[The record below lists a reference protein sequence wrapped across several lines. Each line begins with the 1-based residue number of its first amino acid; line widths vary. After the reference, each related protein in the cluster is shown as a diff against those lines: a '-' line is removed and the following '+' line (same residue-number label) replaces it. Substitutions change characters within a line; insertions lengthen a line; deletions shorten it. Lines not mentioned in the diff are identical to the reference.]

1 MAGVIVDVAM
11 KALPLL
17 LFSFLVCAGL
27 LAAEPADPPKE
38 LSLPEIMAEYLKA
51 QGGSSYI
58 ESIETLRLE
67 GTIEQDGLEIKFV
80 QVKKQPDLMRM
91 TFDLGPMELIMGYN
105 GETAWQTTRQR
116 PQAKELTGP
125 AKKELVSTAA
135 MFNELYQPHNSRI
148 KRKYLGP
155 DEFEGTPVYLIEVT
169 LQDGAVHRYSIDQES
184 FLEHRLETIHV
195 DDDGE
200 HTVEQRYYDIRTLD
214 KLQLPYRVE
223 SYRDGE
229 RVSVVTIDTIQVDT
243 GVYLPYFDP
252 PGGIEGRD
260 EPPVKVT
267 REPLT
272 PPSGSTITGS
282 SVLAGATLPA
292 N

>member
-1 MAGVIVDVAM
+1 M

-17 LFSFLVCAGL
+17 LFSSLVCARL

-67 GTIEQDGLEIKFV
+67 GTITQDGLEIDFV

-116 PQAKELTGP
+116 LQAKELTGA

-135 MFNELYQPHNSRI
+135 MFNELYQPHNPRI
-148 KRKYLGP
+148 KRRYLGQ

-169 LQDGAVHRYSIDQES
+169 LEDGAVHRYSIDQES
-184 FLEHRLETIHV
+184 FLDRRLEYTQLA
-195 DDDGE
+195 DGVE
-200 HTVEQRYYDIRTLD
+200 HTLEQRYYDIRPLD
-214 KLQLPYRVE
+214 KLQLPHRVE

-229 RVSVVTIDTIQVDT
+229 RVSVVSIDTIQVDT

-260 EPPVKVT
+260 ELPVKVS

-272 PPSGSTITGS
+272 PASGSTITGS